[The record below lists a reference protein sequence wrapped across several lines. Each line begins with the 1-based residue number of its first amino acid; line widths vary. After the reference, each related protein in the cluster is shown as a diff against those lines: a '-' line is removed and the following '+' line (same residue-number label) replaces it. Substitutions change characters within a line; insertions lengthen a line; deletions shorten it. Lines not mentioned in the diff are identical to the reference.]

1 MKATIVLIANDEI
14 ENYGRKLMLDAHKAG
29 NLGFEM
35 ARLPQ
40 HISLK
45 QPFLIPN
52 LEEIEEL
59 FGEFVK
65 ELKPVRVKFKHLN
78 FYPSNVLGYESGC
91 MSIEVEKTN
100 ELDLAQKKLF
110 KKLEERFG
118 RCPAEH
124 DDNYIFHMTIAIGGA
139 NYDCYKKAYAKMV
152 KRNYSKECIFNKL
165 GLLYYD
171 DNNIKPGT
179 YFCYKI
185 LELN

>member
-1 MKATIVLIANDEI
+1 MGIKSLLKNEGIEI
-14 ENYGRKLMLDAHKAG
+14 
-29 NLGFEM
+29 
-35 ARLPQ
+35 
-40 HISLK
+40 
-45 QPFLIPN
+45 
-52 LEEIEEL
+52 
-59 FGEFVK
+59 VK
-65 ELKPVRVKFKHLN
+65 ELKPIRVKFKHIN
-78 FYPSNVLGYESGC
+78 VYPSNVLGYESGC

-152 KRNYSKECIFNKL
+152 KKNYNKECIFNKL

-185 LELN
+185 LGLN